1 MKYFDKLKK
10 YFPELSNKK
19 ISSYKNLYKIYEE
32 INSKINLVSRKD
44 FENFY
49 LHHVIHSL
57 SIVKI
62 KLINNNNLKII
73 DIGTGGGFPGIP
85 LSIYYDLNEFI
96 LIDSMKKKIDAI
108 KTINKQL
115 KLKNITLINNRIE
128 NENLK
133 VDIVL
138 SRGVSNLS
146 NIYKWSKKSINKCG
160 ILVSFKGGD
169 IDKEIKRLN
178 KKTKIVNLSDYYS
191 EKFFETK
198 KIVLIE
204 A

>member
-1 MKYFDKLKK
+1 MKYFDKLEK

-19 ISSYKNLYKIYEE
+19 INSYKNLYNIYEE

-57 SIVKI
+57 SIVKV

-96 LIDSMKKKIDAI
+96 LIDSMRKKIDAI

-138 SRGVSNLS
+138 SRGVSSLS
-146 NIYKWSKKSINKCG
+146 NVYKWTKKSINKCG
-160 ILVSFKGGD
+160 ILVNFKGGD
-169 IDKEIKRLN
+169 IDNEIKRLN

>member
-1 MKYFDKLKK
+1 MHNIKD
-10 YFPELSNKK
+10 
-19 ISSYKNLYKIYEE
+19 I
-32 INSKINLVSRKD
+32 RKD

-57 SIVKI
+57 SIVKV

-96 LIDSMKKKIDAI
+96 LIDSMRKKIDAI
-108 KTINKQL
+108 KKINKQL

-138 SRGVSNLS
+138 SRGVSSLS
-146 NIYKWSKKSINKCG
+146 NIYKW
-160 ILVSFKGGD
+160 
-169 IDKEIKRLN
+169 
-178 KKTKIVNLSDYYS
+178 
-191 EKFFETK
+191 TK
-198 KIVLIE
+198 KRINENLKW
-204 A
+204 